1 MITIR
6 RNVSS
11 AGTRR
16 SYGTRCALSWILH
29 TRRSWRNV
37 LQRLLMIPSRGNA
50 IVMRCFEFHI
60 DIPRGSNTG
69 RKQNQKNHP
78 VGIPNCCRRGKFSKK
93 YRKVKVVPTQINC
106 KKCLFKKPIPGKS
119 TICFAHPPP
128 LYFPLFAPVHFFPRN
143 G

>member
-69 RKQNQKNHP
+69 
-78 VGIPNCCRRGKFSKK
+78 IPNCCRRDKFSKK

-106 KKCLFKKPIPGKS
+106 KKCLFKKTIPGNLHS
-119 TICFAHPPP
+119 VSLTHH
-128 LYFPLFAPVHFFPRN
+128 LYISPSLHRCTFSRETADIISKAY
-143 G
+143 